1 MKHVVDDDDV
11 RVFDGL
17 RDAGGPDE
25 RERADLPEVVAVERD
40 VERTDGNGAARRL
53 EVTADLRRDR
63 IAAAVDADEDE
74 AGVGLDR
81 PVKLRRKLGKEPS
94 GSGLVE
100 DVVRQCR
107 LGFARSVARLGAGSR
122 GCSGGPGRAGV

>member
-1 MKHVVDDDDV
+1 VEHVVDDDDV
-11 RVFDGL
+11 RIVDGFG
-17 RDAGGPDE
+17 DAGRPDE
-25 RERADLPEVVAVERD
+25 RERADLPEIVAVERD
-40 VERTDGNGAARRL
+40 VERSDGNAAARRL
-53 EVTADLRRDR
+53 EAAADLRRDR

-81 PVKLRRKLGKEPS
+81 PVKLRGKLGKEPS

-107 LGFARSVARLGAGSR
+107 LGSLD
-122 GCSGGPGRAGV
+122 P